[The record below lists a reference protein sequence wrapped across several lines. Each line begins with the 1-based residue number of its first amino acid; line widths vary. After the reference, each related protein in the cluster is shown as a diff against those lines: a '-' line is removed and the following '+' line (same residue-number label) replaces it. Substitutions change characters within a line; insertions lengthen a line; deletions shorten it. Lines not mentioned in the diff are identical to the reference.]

1 MHAAVDGVHVLMVDT
16 TAVETEEDGVVEAPA
31 ISDADLEAMLTDE
44 FREVCENNAHLFE
57 YLRLLP
63 IDRVGLP
70 EYMPELS
77 KQMKELKEPN
87 VIYPVGDTGI
97 FVHILYDENGDR
109 HNYIPVEPTTTLD
122 LTSLMARVEDACIVI
137 SDNIAGINPD
147 IDREQHL
154 LQYLDQVTT
163 FDELSKPSVID
174 KVMSVIRRKKDD
186 GPAKIRVSRRELDG
200 IKYLFIRDKVRMG
213 VLEPLI
219 EDPYIEDVSCSGMG
233 SIFIEHKVF
242 KSLKS
247 TITFTTFDE
256 LDEFVVRLAERVRQ
270 PVTYRN
276 PIADSTL
283 PDGSRIN
290 IVYGRDISKRGSNF
304 SIRKFSETPL
314 SIFDIVDF
322 GTLNY
327 QMLAYLALA
336 ISNGMN
342 VFVAGES
349 ASGKTALLNALTTFI
364 PPRAKVIT
372 IEDTPELQVPH
383 QNWIREVVQTN
394 KSDDTAGAVTMF
406 DLLKA
411 ALRQRPNEILIGEIR
426 GSEGNIA
433 FQAMQTGHSVMATFH
448 AASIEKLIQRL
459 TGDPINVPRTY
470 LDNLNIAILMGMER
484 LPNGRMGRRVTSIAE
499 IVGWDPLSQ
508 TFNIA
513 EAFRFDEATDTFDFT
528 GNMTSY
534 VLEFKIAPMLG
545 IPGNKMQ
552 RMYAELDRRAQ
563 TLERIHKEKGVT
575 DFYQVLDILSKAQQE
590 GQF

>member
-1 MHAAVDGVHVLMVDT
+1 MTDT
-16 TAVETEEDGVVEAPA
+16 ATIEQLQESVSGEAP
-31 ISDADLEAMLTDE
+31 EAALDVE
-44 FREVCENNAHLFE
+44 SILSGELKAACERSPHLLD
-57 YLRLLP
+57 YLRGFP
-63 IDRVGLP
+63 VNRFGLP
-70 EYMPELS
+70 QYLSELS
-77 KQMKELKEPN
+77 RQAKELKEPN
-87 VIYPVGDTGI
+87 VIYPVGDSGN

-109 HNYIPVEPTTTLD
+109 HNYIPIEPTTALD
-122 LTSLMARVEDACIVI
+122 LTALMERVEDACIVI
-137 SDNIAGINPD
+137 SDNIAGINPE
-147 IDREQHL
+147 IDREAHL
-154 LQYLDQVTT
+154 LDYLDQVTT
-163 FDELSKPSVID
+163 VDELAKPGLVD
-174 KVMSVIRRKKDD
+174 KAMAVVRRKKDD
-186 GPAKIRVSRRELDG
+186 NPTRIRVSQRELDG
-200 IKYLFIRDKVRMG
+200 IKYLFIRDKVKMG
-213 VLEPLI
+213 ILEPLI
-219 EDPYIEDVSCSGMG
+219 VDPYIEDVSCSGMG
-233 SIFIEHKVF
+233 NIFIEHKIF

-247 TITFTTFDE
+247 TISFSSFDE

-270 PVTYRN
+270 PVTYKN
-276 PIADSTL
+276 PIADATL

-327 QMLAYLALA
+327 QMLAYLSLA
-336 ISNGMN
+336 IGNGMN

-364 PPRAKVIT
+364 PPRAKVIS
-372 IEDTPELQVPH
+372 IEDTPELQIPH
-383 QNWIREVVQTN
+383 KNWIREVVQTA
-394 KSDDTAGAVTMF
+394 KSDDTAGAITMF

-411 ALRQRPNEILIGEIR
+411 ALRQRPNEILVGEIR

-459 TGDPINVPRTY
+459 TGDPISVPKTY

-484 LPNGRMGRRVTSIAE
+484 LPNGKMGRRVTSVAE

-513 EAFRFDEATDTFDFT
+513 EAFRFDEATDSFDFT

-534 VLEFKIAPMLG
+534 VLEFKIAPILG

-552 RMYAELDRRAQ
+552 RIYAELDRRAQ
-563 TLERIHKEKGVT
+563 TLERIHKGKGVT
-575 DFYQVLDILSKAQQE
+575 NFYEVLDILSKAQQE
-590 GQF
+590 GLF